1 MARSSLYP
9 ALVGELEKRVSR
21 MAIGSFLPSEQA
33 LAESFQVSKPTL
45 RRALAELARRNLI
58 RTINGVGNLV
68 TGNSRVIS
76 RELVFLCYDLTFFAL
91 TLREFSRAAAEANYL
106 SSIIP
111 LCGDAAS
118 QERILNTAIARNP
131 AGMVVYADPDRNDKK
146 AFPPLVHSGIPTLF
160 LVRLP
165 QGIDGNL
172 LTFENGDAI
181 AKIVR
186 LLYREKCRRFALYS
200 NAGLSLSATR
210 ERKQGFLEGL
220 KRCRLKA
227 RLELLRTRESSP
239 EETERFFE
247 QFRHAGK
254 RPDAV
259 CCLNDV
265 CAGDLIRDAHRR
277 GIRLDGIRLSG
288 FDHASLTAFLPHEL
302 LTVKPPFEELGK
314 CAAEL
319 LIRQIE
325 NPGFGFIR
333 KKLESRLISIQ
344 PTDFSQEET
353 THFPAA
359 K

>member
-1 MARSSLYP
+1 MPQPGAVCGRESLP
-9 ALVGELEKRVSR
+9 GQQIVEVEVEEKSRRIFGMEFRFGE
-21 MAIGSFLPSEQA
+21 
-33 LAESFQVSKPTL
+33 TL
-45 RRALAELARRNLI
+45 RQKVALEDPGGAR
-58 RTINGVGNLV
+58 
-68 TGNSRVIS
+68 
-76 RELVFLCYDLTFFAL
+76 
-91 TLREFSRAAAEANYL
+91 
-106 SSIIP
+106 P
-111 LCGDAAS
+111 
-118 QERILNTAIARNP
+118 
-131 AGMVVYADPDRNDKK
+131 
-146 AFPPLVHSGIPTLF
+146 
-160 LVRLP
+160 
-165 QGIDGNL
+165 
-172 LTFENGDAI
+172 
-181 AKIVR
+181 
-186 LLYREKCRRFALYS
+186 
-200 NAGLSLSATR
+200 
-210 ERKQGFLEGL
+210 
-220 KRCRLKA
+220 
-227 RLELLRTRESSP
+227 ELLRTRESSP

>member
-1 MARSSLYP
+1 MARSSIYP
-9 ALVGELEKRVSR
+9 ALIGELEKRVSQ
-21 MAIGSFLPSEQA
+21 MAIGSFLPSEQL

-45 RRALAELARRNLI
+45 RRALTELARRNLI

-76 RELVFLCYDLTFFAL
+76 RELMFLCCDLTFFAQS
-91 TLREFSRAAAEANYL
+91 LREFSRAAAEANYL

-118 QERILNTAIARNP
+118 QERILATAIARNP
-131 AGMVVYADPDRNDKK
+131 AGIVIYADSNRNDLPT
-146 AFPPLVHSGIPTLF
+146 FTHLVHSGIPTLF

-165 QGIDGNL
+165 AGIDGNL
-172 LTFENGDAI
+172 LTFENGDAV

-186 LLYREKCRRFALYS
+186 HLYREKCRRFALYGNS
-200 NAGLSLSATR
+200 RLSLTISR
-210 ERKQGFLEGL
+210 EREQGFLEGM
-220 KRCRLKA
+220 KKCRLKV
-227 RLELLRTRESSP
+227 RPELFCTRESSP
-239 EETERFFE
+239 EEVEHFFE
-247 QFRHAGK
+247 QFRHPGK
-254 RPDAV
+254 CPDAV

-265 CAGDLIRDAHRR
+265 CAGDLLREAHRR

-302 LTVKPPFEELGK
+302 LTVEPPLEELGK

-319 LIRQIE
+319 LIRRIE
-325 NPGFGFIR
+325 NPGFGFVR

-344 PTDFSQEET
+344 PVNL
-353 THFPAA
+353 PY
-359 K
+359 

>member
-91 TLREFSRAAAEANYL
+91 SLREFSRAAEEANYL

-111 LCGDAAS
+111 LCGDTAS
-118 QERILNTAIARNP
+118 QERILSTAIARNP
-131 AGMVVYADPDRNDKK
+131 AGMVVYADPNRNDWK
-146 AFPPLVHSGIPTLF
+146 ALPHLVRSGIPTLF

-200 NAGLSLSATR
+200 NAGLSRSATR

-227 RLELLRTRESSP
+227 RPELLCTGESSP

-259 CCLNDV
+259 CCLNDI

-277 GIRLDGIRLSG
+277 GIRLDEVRLSG

-302 LTVKPPFEELGK
+302 LTVEPPLEELGK

-333 KKLESRLISIQ
+333 KNLESRLISIQ
-344 PTDFSQEET
+344 PTDFSERGAT
-353 THFPAA
+353 SCRN
-359 K
+359 

>member
-1 MARSSLYP
+1 MARSSRYP

-21 MAIGSFLPSEQA
+21 MAIGSFLPSEQL

-91 TLREFSRAAAEANYL
+91 SLREFSRAAEEANYL

-111 LCGDAAS
+111 LCGDTAS
-118 QERILNTAIARNP
+118 QERILSTAIARNP
-131 AGMVVYADPDRNDKK
+131 AGMVVYADPNRNDWK
-146 AFPPLVHSGIPTLF
+146 ALPHLVRSGIPTLF

-165 QGIDGNL
+165 EGIEGNL
-172 LTFENGDAI
+172 LTFENGDALM
-181 AKIVR
+181 KIVR
-186 LLYREKCRRFALYS
+186 LLYRENCRRFALYGS
-200 NAGLSLSATR
+200 SRLNLTATR
-210 ERKQGFLEGL
+210 ERQQGFLEGM
-220 KRCRLKA
+220 KKCRLKV
-227 RLELLRTRESSP
+227 RPELCCTRESSP

-247 QFRHAGK
+247 QFRHPGK

-265 CAGDLIRDAHRR
+265 CAGELIREAHRR
-277 GIRLDGIRLSG
+277 GIRLDGVRLSG

-302 LTVKPPFEELGK
+302 LTVEPPLDELGK
-314 CAAEL
+314 CAAEM
-319 LIRQIE
+319 LIRRIE

-333 KKLESRLISIQ
+333 KKLESRLIPIQ
-344 PTDFSQEET
+344 PTDLSC
-353 THFPAA
+353 
-359 K
+359 

>member
-1 MARSSLYP
+1 MARGNIYK
-9 ALVGELEKRVSR
+9 ALLGKLEKQLGFLPEG
-21 MAIGSFLPSEQA
+21 AKLPSEQE
-33 LAESFQVSKPTL
+33 LAEQFGVSKPTL
-45 RRALAELARRNLI
+45 RRALAELAERGLI
-58 RTINGVGNLV
+58 RKQNGVGS
-68 TGNSRVIS
+68 TIAGSSKVIS
-76 RELVFLCYDLTFFAL
+76 REVIFLCHDLVFFAES
-91 TLREFSRAAAEANYL
+91 LRSFSLAAAEANYL

-131 AGMVVYADPDRNDKK
+131 AGMVVYADPDRNNKK

-227 RLELLRTRESSP
+227 RPELLRTRESSP

-344 PTDFSQEET
+344 PTDFSQEGA

>member
-1 MARSSLYP
+1 MARSSRYP

-21 MAIGSFLPSEQA
+21 MAIGSFLPSEQL

-91 TLREFSRAAAEANYL
+91 SLREFSRAAEEANYL

-111 LCGDAAS
+111 LCGDTAS
-118 QERILNTAIARNP
+118 QERILSTAIARNP
-131 AGMVVYADPDRNDKK
+131 AGMVVYADPNRNDWK
-146 AFPPLVHSGIPTLF
+146 ALPHLVRSGIPTLF

-200 NAGLSLSATR
+200 NAGLSRSATR

-220 KRCRLKA
+220 KRCRLN
-227 RLELLRTRESSP
+227 SSAP
-239 EETERFFE
+239 VR
-247 QFRHAGK
+247 
-254 RPDAV
+254 V
-259 CCLNDV
+259 
-265 CAGDLIRDAHRR
+265 HRR
-277 GIRLDGIRLSG
+277 RRSAFSNSSAMRASAPTRYAASTTSARATSFAMRTGGESGSTRSG
-288 FDHASLTAFLPHEL
+288 FPAS
-302 LTVKPPFEELGK
+302 
-314 CAAEL
+314 
-319 LIRQIE
+319 
-325 NPGFGFIR
+325 
-333 KKLESRLISIQ
+333 
-344 PTDFSQEET
+344 T
-353 THFPAA
+353 TPRSPRFCRTNC
-359 K
+359 